1 MGQCVRFRDRADFHV
16 FAASWIGGMLV
27 FARRTPHWYAD
38 VMQEDRLVE
47 WSTAVIFLIA
57 GATYLRRALKHR
69 RLFDGLVGLFL
80 VFVAGEE
87 ISWGQRLLGFVP
99 PSPFL
104 AHNTQQE
111 LTLHNFADVFG
122 KPKWI
127 LAAVL
132 VAYGVLLPASQRWTA
147 MRAAAT
153 RVGATIPSRDLVPWY
168 VICAALLVWYPVEFT
183 GEWVELL
190 SSTVF
195 LAAAE
200 LRGAGFWLR
209 CAAGFGA
216 AGGIMLATGALRGDV
231 RHIACARLEASALLH
246 DIVPGRAANPSLAEP
261 EELDKRLLSA
271 ADDGYLD
278 FVMLDSLNRVRC
290 PGEPQEDAVARREYG
305 VDPWGTAYWLRTR
318 SDTVG
323 GVGLEVYS
331 FGPNRRRDDNGSDS
345 GGSDDVIMSG
355 RYVP

>member
-1 MGQCVRFRDRADFHV
+1 MRFRDRADFHV

-38 VMQEDRLVE
+38 AMQEDRLVE

-69 RLFDGLVGLFL
+69 RLFDGLVALFL
-80 VFVAGEE
+80 IFVAGEE

-99 PSPFL
+99 PTPFL
-104 AHNTQQE
+104 AHNAQQE
-111 LTLHNFADVFG
+111 LTLHNFAGVFG

-127 LAAVL
+127 LASAL
-132 VAYGVLLPASQRWTA
+132 VAYGVLLPLSQRWAA

-153 RVGATIPSRDLVPWY
+153 RAGATIPPGDLTPWY
-168 VICAALLVWYPVEFT
+168 LICVALLVWYPVEFT

-200 LRGAGFWLR
+200 LRGVVFWLR
-209 CAAGFGA
+209 CAGGVVA
-216 AGGIMLATGALRGDV
+216 AGAIMLATGAARGDE
-231 RHIACARLEASALLH
+231 RHIACARLETSALLH

-278 FVMLDSLNRVRC
+278 FAMLDSLSRVRC
-290 PGEPQEDAVARREYG
+290 ADQSQEDAAARRRYV

-323 GVGLEVYS
+323 RVGLEVYS
-331 FGPNRRRDDNGSDS
+331 FGPNRRRDEGSPGNS
-345 GGSDDVIMSG
+345 RSDDVVAAG